1 MPFREQKI
9 KLSMFNL
16 TMSREK
22 KNNVELIN
30 KIQQL
35 RLYLFII
42 IERKENIR

>member
-1 MPFREQKI
+1 
-9 KLSMFNL
+9 MFNL